1 MSNNNR
7 RWYIVQTYSGFENS
21 VKEDLE
27 RRIDSMGMKEYIF
40 QTLIPEET
48 VIETKADGS
57 KKEKVKKMF
66 PGYIFVEMIVTDD
79 SWFVVRNTPKVT
91 GFLGSSGGGT
101 KPVPVPEMKLMIY

>member
-1 MSNNNR
+1 MK
-7 RWYIVQTYSGFENS
+7 RWYIVGTYSGFENS

-57 KKEKVKKMF
+57 KKEISGIFREGEDLFNDAGLF
-66 PGYIFVEMIVTDD
+66 P
-79 SWFVVRNTPKVT
+79 
-91 GFLGSSGGGT
+91 FLI
-101 KPVPVPEMKLMIY
+101 KWC